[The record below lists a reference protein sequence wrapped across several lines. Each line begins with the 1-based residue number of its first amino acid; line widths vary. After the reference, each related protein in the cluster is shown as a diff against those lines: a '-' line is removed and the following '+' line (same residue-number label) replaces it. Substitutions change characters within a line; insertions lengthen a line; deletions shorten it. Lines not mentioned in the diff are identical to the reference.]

1 MAELGNADAIVVG
14 AGIVGAATAYFLAQR
29 RKRVILLDEHF
40 PGFGASG
47 RNGGYIWTHMRA
59 PGVQMDMAL
68 KSRAIFDAFARDL
81 DDFEFRPSGG
91 MTYFFDHQKQLFAEL
106 VAERQESGLP
116 MQMLTREEARQM
128 APILS
133 EEIAGAMFN
142 PLDAYM
148 NTAKL
153 VQALAR
159 AAERLGATVISGAK
173 VTAIETTNGAVRGVK
188 TPQGTYAAD
197 RVVVAAG
204 TWACSILDPLGLK
217 LPIKPERMQSVELG
231 KCDIQFGPAIYG
243 PLAVKLYNCA
253 HTRPSYRDELV
264 THPLERANPGVE
276 FLEGIS
282 QRRDGRIL
290 LGWACDQP
298 GFDDRT
304 TMAGITMMLGIFH
317 DHVPAL
323 RHLPVE
329 RTWACILPTTPDALP
344 ILGHV
349 PGIKGLVLGAG
360 HSFGNSGGPISA
372 KLLAQLVNG
381 ETTDM
386 DLAPFRHDRPSLKP
400 LPAGMPLRY

>member
-1 MAELGNADAIVVG
+1 MANLGNTEVIVVG
-14 AGIVGAATAYFLAQR
+14 AGIVGAATAYYLSRSR
-29 RKRVILLDEHF
+29 RRVTLIDAKF

-59 PGVQMDMAL
+59 PGVQMRMAL
-68 KSRAIFDAFARDL
+68 ASRAIYDEFVNEL

-91 MTYFFDHQKQLFAEL
+91 MTYFFEHQKQLFKEL
-106 VAERQESGLP
+106 VEERQSAGLP
-116 MQMLTREEARQM
+116 MTMLTREEARQM

-133 EEIAGAMFN
+133 ESIAGAMFN

-148 NTAKL
+148 NTGKL
-153 VQALAR
+153 VQALAL
-159 AAERLGATVISGAK
+159 AAERNGAK
-173 VTAIETTNGAVRGVK
+173 IVSGTKVASIEVSNGAVRGVK
-188 TPQGTYAAD
+188 TPEGTYGAD
-197 RVVVAAG
+197 SVVLAAG
-204 TWACSILDPLGLK
+204 AWVGELLEPLGIN
-217 LPIKPERMQSVELG
+217 LPITPERMQSVELG
-231 KCDIQFGPAIYG
+231 KTDIQFGPAIYG
-243 PLAVKLYNCA
+243 PLAIKLYNCA
-253 HTRPSYRDELV
+253 HTRPSYRDDLV
-264 THPLERANPGVE
+264 THPLERANPGME

-282 QRRDGRIL
+282 QRRDGRVL

-344 ILGHV
+344 ILGHAS
-349 PGIKGLVLGAG
+349 GLKGLVLGAG
-360 HSFGNSGGPISA
+360 HSFGNSGGPISG

-381 ETTDM
+381 ESLDM
-386 DLAPFRHDRPSLKP
+386 DIAPFRHDRPGLKK
-400 LPAGMPLRY
+400 LPAGTPLRY